1 MSAQANA
8 SGANAP
14 VLTNVPAYADFASD
28 PRCTMNE
35 QSGKWNYVGDD
46 GISYEYDETMGAWF
60 PMFDENLVE
69 AQQSAYAVE
78 GVDVSEP
85 AVIPNKKKKVYTSN
99 EGVFLK
105 AEEHPNKK
113 QKRDVKPRP
122 VKAVYVAG
130 LPLDATVEE
139 VEEVFSKCGVIM
151 EDIQTGGK
159 KIKLYRDEAG
169 NLKGDGVVHYFK
181 EESVPLAI
189 NLLDEAEFRLGDSS
203 SKITVQQA
211 EFKEKDPGT
220 ATQKKTSTLEKMKA
234 RKKMHQLQR
243 KLDWVDDE
251 VGKKTEKFQKIVI
264 LKNMYS
270 QQELDDDPTLLLELK
285 DDVREECEKLGEV
298 TNVIMYDKSP
308 GGIISVRFK
317 EVESAEACI
326 KLMDKRFFAGK
337 QISAEIYD
345 GQTKYQ
351 KSGSSDT
358 QEDEEA
364 EKARLEKY
372 AKWLESQEED
382 IQENNRDR
390 ADRMAAK

>member
-1 MSAQANA
+1 MHIFEKITLRPPGRKVKALSSMSAQANE

-85 AVIPNKKKKVYTSN
+85 AVTPNKKKKVYTSN
-99 EGVFLK
+99 E
-105 AEEHPNKK
+105 ADEHPNKK

-159 KIKLYRDEAG
+159 KIKLYKDEAG

-251 VGKKTEKFQKIVI
+251 VGKKAEKFQKIVI
-264 LKNMYS
+264 LKNMYT

-285 DDVREECEKLGEV
+285 DDVREECERLGEV
-298 TNVIMYDKSP
+298 TNVIMYD
-308 GGIISVRFK
+308 
-317 EVESAEACI
+317 
-326 KLMDKRFFAGK
+326 LMDKRYFAGK
-337 QISAEIYD
+337 QIAAEIYD

-390 ADRMAAK
+390 AERMTAK